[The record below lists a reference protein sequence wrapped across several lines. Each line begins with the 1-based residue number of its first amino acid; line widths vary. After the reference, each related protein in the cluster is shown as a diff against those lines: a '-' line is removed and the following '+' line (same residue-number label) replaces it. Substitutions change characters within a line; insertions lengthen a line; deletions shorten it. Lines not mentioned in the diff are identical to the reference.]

1 MATTVTSAFS
11 QFMKDTVN
19 LAKDRTDKARGSRDW
34 LLEQIKS
41 LPEKDAKFPTLYSN
55 IDIHFGSFSRRT
67 KIRPLDDID
76 LMIGLDGDGCTY
88 SVEDDRIVIN
98 TNESTEKLKNYTHN
112 YPNNSLVN
120 SRKIIEI
127 FKSGLKDISQ
137 YEDADIKRNQE
148 ATTLKL
154 KSYEWNFDIVPCFIT
169 REDSL
174 GNNFYL
180 IPDGYGYWKK
190 TDPRIDKKR
199 TTDINV
205 RLNGNVLD
213 VIRVTKF
220 WQKRSTM
227 PTMSSYLL
235 ETILLNYYSTRNN
248 CSSYVDLELEEVF
261 NHLSNVVY
269 NKVNDTKGFI
279 EDLNDLT
286 QDERDKISNRALA
299 DRDRVQEARQL
310 EYLEPEK
317 AIRIWRDIFGDAF
330 PTYGDK

>member
-1 MATTVTSAFS
+1 MATTVTSAFN

-19 LAKDRTDKARGSRDW
+19 LSKDRTDKARGSRDW
-34 LLEQIKS
+34 LLERITS
-41 LPEKDAKFPTLYSN
+41 LPQKDAKFPTLYSN
-55 IDIHFGSFSRRT
+55 ADIHFGSFSRRT

-88 SVEDDRIVIN
+88 SVENDRIVIN
-98 TNESTEKLKNYTHN
+98 TNESTEKLNGYTHN
-112 YPNNSLVN
+112 YPNNNLLN

-127 FKSGLKDISQ
+127 FKSGLKNISQ
-137 YEDADIKRNQE
+137 YEDADINRNQE

-154 KSYEWNFDIVPCFIT
+154 SSYEWNFDIVPCFIT
-169 REDSL
+169 RKDSL
-174 GNNFYL
+174 ENNFYL
-180 IPDGYGYWKK
+180 IPDGNGHWKK

-205 RLNGNVLD
+205 RLDGNVLN
-213 VIRVTKF
+213 VIRVTKY

-235 ETILLNYYSTRNN
+235 ETILLNYYSTRND
-248 CSSYVDLELEEVF
+248 CSSYVDLELEGIF

-279 EDLNDLT
+279 DDLNNLT
-286 QDERDKISNRALA
+286 QDERDKISKKALA
-299 DRDRVQEARQL
+299 DRDRVQEARGL
-310 EYLEPEK
+310 EFIDPEK
-317 AIRIWRDIFGDAF
+317 AIRIWRDIFGNDF